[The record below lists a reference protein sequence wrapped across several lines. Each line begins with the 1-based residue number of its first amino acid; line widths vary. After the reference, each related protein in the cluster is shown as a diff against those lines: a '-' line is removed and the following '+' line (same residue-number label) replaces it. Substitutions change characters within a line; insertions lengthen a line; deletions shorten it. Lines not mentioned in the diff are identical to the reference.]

1 VLRLVREVTTDRRGG
16 ARQLRD
22 ALQRHVAPPGSG
34 TRVSGDVLR
43 EQLMLRDRVRCFP
56 SFFESLSRDM
66 RAKPCLSDP
75 CVCQPSHRLC
85 LRE

>member
-1 VLRLVREVTTDRRGG
+1 MSCSGLEDREFARVLRLVREVTTDRRGG

-43 EQLMLRDRVRCFP
+43 EHLMLRDRVRLFSIP
-56 SFFESLSRDM
+56 F
-66 RAKPCLSDP
+66 
-75 CVCQPSHRLC
+75 
-85 LRE
+85 